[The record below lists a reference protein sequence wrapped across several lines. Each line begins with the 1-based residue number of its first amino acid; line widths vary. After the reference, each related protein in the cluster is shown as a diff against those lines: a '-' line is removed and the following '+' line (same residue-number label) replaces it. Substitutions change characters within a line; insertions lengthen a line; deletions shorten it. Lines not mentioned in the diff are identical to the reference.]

1 MNELIKIKIS
11 DFNRESWPSD
21 FSEFVAKYEGKLVCV
36 ESEMKLCS
44 NCDYLFFENDLLKFH
59 SSELGVMSFDFK
71 EYKDYHNKCNYSI
84 SKEPL
89 AKALAIKGND
99 KSRVIWDTTCGTGK
113 DSVLIQHF
121 GAKVVAFERNVAV
134 YLLLKDAQRHF
145 DLGIDL
151 FFGDARSF
159 ENLERPD
166 VIYYDPMYPS
176 KKKSA
181 LARKE
186 MRIFKEI
193 VGDDPD
199 SSDFL
204 AWAKTRAR
212 DRVVVKRP
220 LEASPIHEK
229 PSADYKG
236 KSTRYDM
243 YKIF

>member
-11 DFNRESWPSD
+11 DFNRDQWPSFLEEVIKND
-21 FSEFVAKYEGKLVCV
+21 AGKQIIIQSELKFCE
-36 ESEMKLCS
+36 
-44 NCDYLFFENDLLKFH
+44 NCDYLFFEDDTLKFH
-59 SSELGVMSFDFK
+59 SSELGVMCFDFK

-89 AKALAIKGND
+89 AKALMIKGND
-99 KSRVIWDTTCGTGK
+99 NSRVIWDTTCGTGK

-121 GAKVVAFERNVAV
+121 GSKVISFERNLNV
-134 YLLLKDAQRHF
+134 YLLLQDAKRRF
-145 DLGIDL
+145 DLGFEI
-151 FFGDARSF
+151 FFGDAR
-159 ENLERPD
+159 NYAHLERPD

-181 LARKE
+181 LPRKE

-199 SSDFL
+199 SVEFL
-204 AWAKTRAR
+204 TWAKTFAK

-220 LEASPIHEK
+220 LEAQAIEGTPTAS
-229 PSADYKG
+229 YKG
-236 KSTRYDM
+236 KSTKYDM
-243 YKIF
+243 YKIL

>member
-1 MNELIKIKIS
+1 MNELIKIKIC
-11 DFNRESWPSD
+11 DLDRDLWPSE
-21 FSEFVAKYEGKLVCV
+21 FSEFVAKNDNILVSV
-36 ESEMKLCS
+36 ESQMRLCS
-44 NCDYLFFENDLLKFH
+44 NCDYLFFEDGLLKFH
-59 SSELGVMSFDFK
+59 SSELGVMNFDFK

-89 AKALAIKGND
+89 AKALGIKGNAKD
-99 KSRVIWDTTCGTGK
+99 RVIWDATCGTGK

-121 GAKVVAFERNVAV
+121 GAKVMAFERNVAV
-134 YLLLKDAQRHF
+134 YLLLKDAQRHY

-151 FFGDARSF
+151 FFGDASSF
-159 ENLERPD
+159 QDLERPD
-166 VIYYDPMYPS
+166 VIYYDPMYPT

-193 VGDDPD
+193 VGDDSD
-199 SSDFL
+199 SKDFL
-204 AWAKTRAR
+204 TWARTIAR

-220 LEASPIHEK
+220 LEAAPIHEN
-229 PSADYKG
+229 PSASYKG